1 MTHAGEKEEE
11 EAFLDLPAH
20 PPVALLARLL
30 LLRLMPAVNYSQVTY
45 VSTTF
50 PILMGGGRSK
60 RTWH

>member
-1 MTHAGEKEEE
+1 MTHAVEKEEEE

-20 PPVALLARLL
+20 PVALLARLL